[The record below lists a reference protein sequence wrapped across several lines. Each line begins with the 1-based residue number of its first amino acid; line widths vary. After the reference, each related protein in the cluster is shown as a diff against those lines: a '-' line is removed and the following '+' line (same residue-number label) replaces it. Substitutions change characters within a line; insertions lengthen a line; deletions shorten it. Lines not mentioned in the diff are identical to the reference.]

1 MTFSAD
7 TALLIFGGVA
17 LFGFLF
23 FTLAMSEVDADGKR
37 ITTGSDLASMLF
49 TILAIYALLMLII
62 FGLIIFGRGEI
73 TPWFWWTAL
82 GVEVVA
88 SVLLIPLYR
97 LVYWVFEMI
106 SKTLDWAFKTLA
118 RVATSTARFCITSLT
133 WWCGLFAPRK
143 ETPESTS
150 APQDEQA

>member
-23 FTLAMSEVDADGKR
+23 FTLAMSEVDTDGKR

-49 TILAIYALLMLII
+49 TILAVYALLMLII
-62 FGLIIFGRGEI
+62 FGLAVFGRGEI

-88 SVLLIPLYR
+88 AVLLIPLYR
-97 LVYWVFEMI
+97 FVYWVFEMI
-106 SKTLDWAFKTLA
+106 SKTLDWTCKMLA
-118 RVATSTARFCITSLT
+118 HIAASTARFCITSLT
-133 WWCGLFAPRK
+133 WWCGLFAPSK
-143 ETPESTS
+143 QDPNSTS
-150 APQDEQA
+150 TPQDEQT

>member
-17 LFGFLF
+17 LFGFIF
-23 FTLAMSEVDADGKR
+23 FTLAMSEVDTDGKR
-37 ITTGSDLASMLF
+37 ITTGSDLASLLF
-49 TILAIYALLMLII
+49 TLMAVYALLMLII
-62 FGLIIFGRGEI
+62 FGLAVFGRGEI
-73 TPWFWWTAL
+73 TPWYWWTAL

-97 LVYWVFEMI
+97 FTYWVFEMI
-106 SKTLDWAFKTLA
+106 SKTLDWTFRMLA
-118 RVATSTARFCITSLT
+118 RVAASTARFCISSLT

-143 ETPESTS
+143 ETPENTGTS
-150 APQDEQA
+150 QDEQA

>member
-62 FGLIIFGRGEI
+62 FGLAVFGRGEI

-143 ETPESTS
+143 QDPKDTDTS
-150 APQDEQA
+150 QDKQA